1 MTQQFG
7 KQQENPSFT
16 TELRTLAGTSQCFRT
31 CPAHA
36 IRIIELL
43 HTANLIFSYITLHES
58 IMTNY
63 SNGKYHNCYFTCP
76 SRTFSMSETWE
87 TVRLPR

>member
-16 TELRTLAGTSQCFRT
+16 TELRTLAGTSQCFKT

-36 IRIIELL
+36 IRIVKLL
-43 HTANLIFSYITLHES
+43 HTANLIISYITLHES
-58 IMTNY
+58 IMRA
-63 SNGKYHNCYFTCP
+63 
-76 SRTFSMSETWE
+76 RTAGHQRTAFATSKNSSADK
-87 TVRLPR
+87 